1 MCECQFT
8 NCPNMCYH
16 LSWSC
21 HLNKCVKN
29 DLDIN
34 NLNDM
39 ILLFFIFFINIFASI
54 SGIGGGGLLIPLY
67 ILLGNF
73 SMSYA
78 IPHTVLNIACSS
90 LIRFIILFNKRHPI
104 NSKRY
109 LIDFSI
115 LFILISFD
123 GNLSYLGYVLN
134 QILPD
139 YITFL
144 SILLILSFLGYKTF
158 LKFKQ
163 QYYIENDI
171 KNNNIELNNIYTIDG
186 ISTMIKSNVEIEIDG
201 ITLNID
207 KKTYSIIKNWFQFQK
222 RGENRNIRYV
232 YLFVTFMLS
241 ITFFLLSYFRQNIK
255 KCSDNFNIYLIFQIL
270 LTSVFSFIFGFYVY
284 KNYKYRKQND
294 FLFLKGDISWNL
306 KNLVKFSLFGTITGI
321 ISTYLG
327 IGGGMLI
334 TPFLLSNNIL
344 PEVVVATNS
353 VSTFFSAS
361 ISTSQYIFTGQIL
374 FNYGIYTSLL
384 SMLGSYI
391 GLKTSHIILKKI
403 NRKSFITFILFIII
417 LLSEILLIISNWD
430 INIFQ
435 SKFKNFCI

>member
-8 NCPNMCYH
+8 NCPNMCDH

-21 HLNKCVKN
+21 HLNKCVKH

-39 ILLFFIFFINIFASI
+39 ILLFFIFFINIFASV

-90 LIRFIILFNKRHPI
+90 LIRFIILFNKRHPT

-123 GNLSYLGYVLN
+123 GNLSYLGYILN
-134 QILPD
+134 QVLPD
-139 YITFL
+139 YVTFL
-144 SILLILSFLGYKTF
+144 SILVILSFLGYKTL

-171 KNNNIELNNIYTIDG
+171 KNNNVELTNIYTIDG
-186 ISTMIKSNVEIEIDG
+186 ISTMIKNNIEIEIDG

-207 KKTYSIIKNWFQFQK
+207 KKTYSIIKKWFQFQK
-222 RGENRNIRYV
+222 RGENKHIRYV

-241 ITFFLLSYFRQNIK
+241 MTFFLLSYFRQNIK

-270 LTSVFSFIFGFYVY
+270 LTSFFSFLFGFYVY
-284 KNYKYRKQND
+284 KNYKYRKQNN
-294 FLFLKGDISWNL
+294 FLFLKGDINWNL

-327 IGGGMLI
+327 IGGGMLV

-344 PEVVVATNS
+344 PEVVIATNS

-403 NRKSFITFILFIII
+403 NRKSFITFILFVII
-417 LLSEILLIISNWD
+417 LLSEILLIISNWN